1 MSYQLKMWDS
11 KEREKINQPEH
22 TAAVRRTKGLS
33 KSREELAS
41 SGLAHPA
48 PEAGGG
54 VGEGKVANLAPEMAP
69 PTKLQT
75 GLQFPAKDFLR
86 FWMVDIRWEGR
97 D

>member
-1 MSYQLKMWDS
+1 MNTLS
-11 KEREKINQPEH
+11 
-22 TAAVRRTKGLS
+22 AVRRTKELS
-33 KSREELAS
+33 NSREEPAS

-75 GLQFPAKDFLR
+75 GLQFLTKDFLT
-86 FWMVDIRWEGR
+86 FWMVDILWEGHS
-97 D
+97 

>member
-1 MSYQLKMWDS
+1 MPAIGRT
-11 KEREKINQPEH
+11 KER
-22 TAAVRRTKGLS
+22 LS
-33 KSREELAS
+33 NSREELACS
-41 SGLAHPA
+41 RLAHPL
-48 PEAGGG
+48 PEAGGN
-54 VGEGKVANLAPEMAP
+54 GEGKGANSAPEMAP